1 MRWCVQTQHLNT
13 LLCFLHLFF
22 ICAFNSV
29 TVQKHDLFIQT
40 HGITKKWWNLQT
52 SFPLTLRASW
62 QKQEILLTDQHV
74 QCTTEGTNSW
84 NKPSSNVNDS
94 YKPSLLQLVQLWPS
108 SIVSDGRTQSCAETT
123 TPGLFWTNTMGTV
136 CSASCTE
143 HTGIYIHCSSYR
155 CYYLNNHG
163 QKDKIHPKYRNMDEE
178 RGQIPS
184 QSITLR
190 SPQPAVLPGQVK
202 KKKSLYRK
210 CVEDHYNS
218 NDTRGMWKSIT
229 AINWPQRHNTLA
241 KKVSTFVA
249 HFYSSNHTPLTKITT
264 TEHAE
269 SPTLNSA
276 RPGHGKLLDQMEIQD

>member
-1 MRWCVQTQHLNT
+1 MQHLST
-13 LLCFLHLFF
+13 FLCFLHLFF

-29 TVQKHDLFIQT
+29 TVQKHEVFIQT
-40 HGITKKWWNLQT
+40 HGIIKKWGNLQT
-52 SFPLTLRASW
+52 SFPLTLRVSW

-74 QCTTEGTNSW
+74 QCTTEATNSW
-84 NKPSSNVNDS
+84 YKPSSNVNDS

-163 QKDKIHPKYRNMDEE
+163 QKDKIHPKYRNMDEQ
-178 RGQIPS
+178 RGEIPS

-202 KKKSLYRK
+202 KKNLSPGSVWR
-210 CVEDHYNS
+210 
-218 NDTRGMWKSIT
+218 IT
-229 AINWPQRHNTLA
+229 LTAMIPGACGKASQ
-241 KKVSTFVA
+241 
-249 HFYSSNHTPLTKITT
+249 PLTDHKGTT
-264 TEHAE
+264 LWPKKSALLL
-269 SPTLNSA
+269 PTFTPVTTLHL
-276 RPGHGKLLDQMEIQD
+276 RK